1 MKLIEEFRQN
11 AEEWRQIGKI
21 AATDEH
27 RRRIA
32 EVANTWLAWAE
43 RRERMLRAGHRK
55 SRRTSGPRSTT
66 LAGGTELVARDR
78 LT

>member
-1 MKLIEEFRQN
+1 MEGACAKTTHEHVMKLAEEFRQN

-32 EVANTWLAWAE
+32 EITNTWLAWAE
-43 RRERMLRAGHRK
+43 RRERMLKGSGNRK
-55 SRRTSGPRSTT
+55 PR
-66 LAGGTELVARDR
+66 ELKHKH
-78 LT
+78 

>member
-1 MKLIEEFRQN
+1 MKLAEEFRQN
-11 AEEWRQIGKI
+11 AEEWRQLDGL
-21 AATDEH
+21 AATDMH

-55 SRRTSGPRSTT
+55 PKEQAGRVPRPLPVRQNSSRET
-66 LAGGTELVARDR
+66 D
-78 LT
+78 

>member
-1 MKLIEEFRQN
+1 MKLAEEFRQN

-32 EVANTWLAWAE
+32 KIANTWLTWAE
-43 RRERMLRAGHRK
+43 RRERMLWADNRK
-55 SRRTSGPRSTT
+55 TRRISVPRSALLTDP
-66 LAGGTELVARDR
+66 AEIVSRDR
-78 LT
+78 ST